1 MGEGPHPMLQKYFVF
16 APGAV
21 VPNNGQGY
29 FPQDIRQAYR
39 LPDDLDGEGQSIGIL
54 EFTNGYSL
62 QDAETFWHSHGIE
75 SVSVEFV
82 SVDGTQN
89 DHGQARAD
97 QEASLDLQWAGA
109 IAPGA
114 SLIVYEASAGRTYD
128 DFVAAME
135 TSLRYVLSD
144 REHSPSVLS
153 ISYGDAE
160 SSFGGQALEQ
170 LADLVEQLDAKGVSV
185 CIASGDQGAYGK
197 HQPSETMGRNA
208 DAPASLP
215 HAIAV
220 GGTSL
225 QPDGT
230 ETAWSYHS
238 RDNGGATGG
247 GYSDV
252 FAQPDFQHGVVP
264 ADQGR
269 GLPDV
274 ALNADPAV
282 GYQIVFQGRPTVVG
296 GTSVAAPVFAAI
308 VALANQR
315 RAKAGQPPLSG
326 LTEQLYARHEEL
338 SFRDITQGNNSFAGV
353 SGFTA
358 KPGWD
363 ACTGWGAIEASAF
376 IDALAGS

>member
-1 MGEGPHPMLQKYFVF
+1 MLKKNFVF

-21 VPNNGQGY
+21 VPNGGQGY

-39 LPDDLDGEGQSIGIL
+39 LPDDLDGDGQSIGIL
-54 EFTNGYSL
+54 EFSNGYSL
-62 QDAETFWHSHGIE
+62 RDAQMFWRSHDIE
-75 SVSVEFV
+75 PASVEFV
-82 SVDGTQN
+82 SVDGIQN
-89 DHGQARAD
+89 DHGEARAD

-114 SLIVYEASAGRTYD
+114 GLIVYEARAGGTYA
-128 DFVAAME
+128 DFVASME
-135 TSLRYVLSD
+135 TSLRYVLND
-144 REHSPSVLS
+144 REHAPSVLS

-160 SSFGGQALEQ
+160 SSFGAPALRQ
-170 LADLVEQLDAKGVSV
+170 LADLVEQLDANGVTV

-197 HQPSETMGRNA
+197 HQPGQTMQRNA

-215 HAIAV
+215 HAVAV

-225 QPDGT
+225 QPNGT
-230 ETAWSYHS
+230 ETAWSYNS

-252 FAQPDFQHGVVP
+252 FEQPDFQHGVVP
-264 ADQGR
+264 AGAGR

-274 ALNADPAV
+274 ALNADPSV
-282 GYQIVFQGRPTVVG
+282 GYQIIFQGRSKVVG

-315 RAKAGQPPLSG
+315 RAKAGKPPLSG
-326 LTEQLYARHEEL
+326 LTEQLYARHADL

-353 SGFTA
+353 TGFSA
-358 KPGWD
+358 EPGWD
-363 ACTGWGAIEASAF
+363 ACTGWGAIDATAF
-376 IDALAGS
+376 INALVSS